1 MNRWK
6 EAEVNHDWIGLLWTY
21 LFLFGVVLAGEGI
34 RRFKRWPSEFTR
46 KCIHIG
52 VGFWGFI
59 AFSSIQNMWI
69 VLIPPLS
76 FVFINFLSYKW
87 TLLPSMEIED
97 KRNLGT
103 VYYPLSIC
111 VLIILF
117 WRGDTRIVPVLGSMI
132 MGLGD
137 GFASI
142 IGRKWGRR
150 VYRVW
155 RHPKTLEGSLAM
167 LVFAWIAA
175 ASVLLLMTGLPL
187 SAVLIRSSVLAAL
200 AASIEGA
207 SPWGLDNL
215 TVPLLSGL
223 AYRLL
228 FL

>member
-1 MNRWK
+1 MTG
-6 EAEVNHDWIGLLWTY
+6 DWIGLFWTY
-21 LFLFGVVLAGEGI
+21 LFLFGVVLAGEGV
-34 RRFKRWPSEFTR
+34 RRFMRWPSEFTR

-59 AFSSIQNMWI
+59 AFNSIWNVWI

-103 VYYPLSIC
+103 IYYPFSIC
-111 VLIILF
+111 VLILLF
-117 WRGDTRIVPVLGSMI
+117 WHGETRIVPVLGSMV

-142 IGRKWGRR
+142 VGRKWGRR

-167 LVFAWIAA
+167 LVFSWIAA
-175 ASVLLLMTGLPL
+175 AAVLLVMTGLPF
-187 SAVLIRSSVLAAL
+187 SKILIQASIMAVLAAV
-200 AASIEGA
+200 IEGV

-215 TVPLLSGL
+215 TVPILSGL
-223 AYRLL
+223 AYWML
-228 FL
+228 FLR